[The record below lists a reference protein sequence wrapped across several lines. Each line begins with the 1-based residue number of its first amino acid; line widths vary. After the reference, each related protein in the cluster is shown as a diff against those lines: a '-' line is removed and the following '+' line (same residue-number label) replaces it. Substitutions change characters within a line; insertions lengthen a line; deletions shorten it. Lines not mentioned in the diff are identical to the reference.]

1 MYIKASSPRV
11 NGDKA
16 KLELSLCGNGDE
28 ACLTFY
34 YHMYGYTM
42 GTLNVFSGKKV
53 VFSASGNK
61 GNYWQKAERT
71 IYLDKVVSHKCNIIF
86 SFFFFKHLIIPDV
99 NNSYLK

>member
-1 MYIKASSPRV
+1 MHIEASSPRV

-86 SFFFFKHLIIPDV
+86 FFFFKHPH
-99 NNSYLK
+99 NPRCK

>member
-1 MYIKASSPRV
+1 MYIEVSSPRV
-11 NGDKA
+11 IGDKA
-16 KLELSLCGNGDE
+16 KLELSLCENGDE

-34 YHMYGYTM
+34 YHMYGNTT
-42 GTLNVFSGKKV
+42 GTLNVFSGSKV

-71 IYLDKVVSHKCNIIF
+71 IYLDKVVSHLSNIIV
-86 SFFFFKHLIIPDV
+86 FFFNTLIIPGV